1 MKPQEESISILDAIA
16 VVSFFLGLANYDENV
31 NQSDVQKTVNSAV
44 MDIHD
49 HLTVQDRRLGL
60 IEQKLDKILSLRKE
74 ENLKNE
80 KPYAG
85 RV

>member
-1 MKPQEESISILDAIA
+1 MSNQGEQLSILDAIA
-16 VVSFFLGLANYDENV
+16 IVSFLVGLANYDENV

-44 MDIHD
+44 MGIHD
-49 HLTVQDRRLGL
+49 HLTVQDSRLGL
-60 IEQKLDKILSLRKE
+60 IERKLDKILSLRKE

>member
-49 HLTVQDRRLGL
+49 HLTVQDSRLGL
-60 IEQKLDKILSLRKE
+60 IERKLDKILSLREE

-85 RV
+85 RL

>member
-49 HLTVQDRRLGL
+49 HLTVQDSRLGL
-60 IEQKLDKILSLRKE
+60 IERKLDKILSLQKE
-74 ENLKNE
+74 ENFKNE